1 MVGIHLGRLRR
12 VDGYG
17 KEVLILT
24 FLRVVS
30 PEVGEIL
37 VRPTA
42 VVTEEN
48 LRMTNSDNVVLSES
62 QDLETI
68 PGQYLYLWS
77 IAFL

>member
-1 MVGIHLGRLRR
+1 MGIHLGRLRR

-30 PEVGEIL
+30 LEVGEIL

-42 VVTEEN
+42 VVTKEN

>member
-1 MVGIHLGRLRR
+1 MGIHLGRLRR

-30 PEVGEIL
+30 LEVGEIL
-37 VRPTA
+37 VRPTT

-48 LRMTNSDNVVLSES
+48 LRMTNSDNAVLSES